1 MGVKKKEDIN
11 VIGEVEQKKKTTN
24 RKTTPKKKEEV
35 VKEELNSKKELTIND
50 IPPELMNQ
58 MFAMFQQMQDKN
70 KLNEIEVSHKNNER
84 PKKITKSYLRTIKD
98 KEVVVRSV
106 AGVVSFKSPK
116 TNTLYKWMA
125 IGDEEVLTID
135 EILTMDSTSRR
146 FLNTPWLIVDDEE
159 VIEALGLKN
168 LYEVIEQ
175 MEDVDNLLDMN
186 VDEIEEVINKA
197 PYEYKK
203 TLAGVIFTK
212 VNNNEIRD
220 IVLIRKLEEILGT
233 TLLL

>member
-1 MGVKKKEDIN
+1 MATKKKDEIN
-11 VIGEVEQKKKTTN
+11 VVEEVEKKKSPT
-24 RKTTPKKKEEV
+24 RKATKKKEEV
-35 VKEELNSKKELTIND
+35 VNQEVKAQKELTIND

-58 MFAMFQQMQDKN
+58 MFAMFQQMQN
-70 KLNEIEVSHKNNER
+70 KSELNEADASEKNLDR

-135 EILTMDSTSRR
+135 EILTMESTSRR
-146 FLNTPWLIVDDEE
+146 FLNTPWLVVDDEE
-159 VIEALGLKN
+159 VIKALGLKN

-175 MEDVDNLLDMN
+175 MEDVDNLLDMDI
-186 VDEIEEVINKA
+186 DEIEEIINKA
-197 PYEYKK
+197 PYEYQK
-203 TLAGVIFTK
+203 TLSGIIFAK